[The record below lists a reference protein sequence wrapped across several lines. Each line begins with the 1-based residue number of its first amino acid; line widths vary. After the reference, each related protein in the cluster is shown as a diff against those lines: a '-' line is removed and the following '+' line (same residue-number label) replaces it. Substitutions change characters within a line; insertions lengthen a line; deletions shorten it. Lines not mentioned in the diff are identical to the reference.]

1 MELYCKTLPT
11 NVLRLVPI
19 ILGNQ
24 FNSINQFNTRLT
36 DLSPAIVVTLTE
48 YRC

>member
-1 MELYCKTLPT
+1 MELYCKMLPT
-11 NVLRLVPI
+11 NVLSSVQI

-24 FNSINQFNTRLT
+24 FNQTSSTQDWLIH
-36 DLSPAIVVTLTE
+36 LSVTLTE